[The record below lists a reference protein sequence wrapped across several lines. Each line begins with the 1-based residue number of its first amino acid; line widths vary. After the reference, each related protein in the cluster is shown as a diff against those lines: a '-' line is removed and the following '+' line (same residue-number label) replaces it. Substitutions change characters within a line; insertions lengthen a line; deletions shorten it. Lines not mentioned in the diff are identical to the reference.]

1 MKKNLRKIVYLI
13 LYLFALIFFKIFFRF
28 KVYGKENEL
37 KNGKI
42 IFVSNHSSWFDFLL
56 MAISVSPKKYI
67 HFLAKEE
74 VFKGFLKKFLEFME
88 ILPVK
93 RDKIDRNVIK
103 LGIKFLEKNENLGIF
118 PEATRSEDGK
128 LQLNNFHLGAS
139 FFSIKSNAPI
149 QTILIKGSFEAFPR
163 NKKFPK
169 FFTKIRSKIYPPIYP
184 DNYLDKE
191 FNNELVSEYN
201 EEIKELFIN
210 GLNENW

>member
-1 MKKNLRKIVYLI
+1 MRRELRKVA
-13 LYLFALIFFKIFFRF
+13 YLFLHILAFLFFKIFFRF

-103 LGIKFLEKNENLGIF
+103 QGIKFLEKNENLGIF
-118 PEATRSEDGK
+118 PEATRTRDGK
-128 LQLNNFHLGAS
+128 VQLNNFHLGAS
-139 FFSIKSNAPI
+139 FFSIKSKAPI

-163 NKKFPK
+163 NNKFPK

-184 DNYLDKE
+184 NNYLDKE
-191 FNNELVSEYN
+191 FNNELLSEYN
-201 EEIKELFIN
+201 AEIKELFIK
-210 GLNENW
+210 GLSENW